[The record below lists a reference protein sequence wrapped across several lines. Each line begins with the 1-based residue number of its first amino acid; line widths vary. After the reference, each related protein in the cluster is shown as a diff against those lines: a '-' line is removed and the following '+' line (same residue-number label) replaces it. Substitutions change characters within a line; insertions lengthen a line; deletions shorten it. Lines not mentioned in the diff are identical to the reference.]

1 VTLFLAGPAA
11 RAVVGDA
18 GALPP
23 AASAPTLRPLPVWEE
38 PELARATPEELA
50 RVDAVIDQLTSPDR
64 EVRRQALQRVREV
77 DESWLPAVAER
88 YERLASGA
96 NKPALKVLLEKIRV
110 NARRAQDSSSKRE
123 PSGGAPDTLELCVE
137 HPERSSSFLRP
148 LTEVLAYSR
157 MFEAIAT
164 LPAARRLLSVYV
176 RFGEFLRVDTV
187 SALARMQDASI
198 AALIEATGHPVPRI
212 AEWAAKQLED
222 RGKLVA
228 SEAIQVQDPTYRADI
243 LRAYGKTRDVE
254 TAKLLISF
262 AASERALIRSAA
274 RQAVTM
280 LGEPGAW
287 QLRDAYEKAVG
298 QRAPREWPWQRLAQ
312 ELFAEFDRQRLS
324 DLYRL
329 YDQGRAAFASGDL
342 GAARALYDQVLAIDP
357 LFERGADMAPVY
369 VAFAEQQADSDTDAA
384 TLALRR
390 AERLASSGPV
400 HDRALSARLTL
411 DARALAQRGIVDEVL
426 VQRARELDPENRR
439 AAALEEQLLASRRDE
454 SSLFRRYLGALVI
467 ALLALVGTVVVALR
481 ARSRRHGSPQAAA
494 PSDLGP

>member
-1 VTLFLAGPAA
+1 
-11 RAVVGDA
+11 VVGDA
-18 GALPP
+18 GAPQHP
-23 AASAPTLRPLPVWEE
+23 SSAVALRPLPVWEE
-38 PELARATPEELA
+38 PELPRATPADLA
-50 RVDAVIDQLTSPDR
+50 RVDGLVDQLTSPDR
-64 EVRRQALQRVREV
+64 EVRRQALGRVREL

-96 NKPALKVLLEKIRV
+96 NKPALKVLFEKIR
-110 NARRAQDSSSKRE
+110 ASAGQPDGATPRRE
-123 PSGGAPDTLELCVE
+123 TGGAAPDALTLCVE

-157 MFEAIAT
+157 MFEGIAT
-164 LPAARRLLSVYV
+164 LPAARRVVSVYV

-187 SALARMQDASI
+187 EALARMQDASI

-212 AEWAAKQLED
+212 AEWAKKLLED

-298 QRAPREWPWQRLAQ
+298 QRAPRQWPWQRLAQ

-329 YDQGRAAFASGDL
+329 YDQGRAAVARGDL
-342 GAARALYDQVLAIDP
+342 GAARDLFDQVLAIDP
-357 LFERGADMAPVY
+357 LFERGGDMAPAY
-369 VAFAEQQADSDTDAA
+369 IAFAEQQADSDAEAA

-390 AERLASSGPV
+390 AERLAGSGPV
-400 HDRALSARLTL
+400 HDRALAFRLTL
-411 DARALAQRGIVDEVL
+411 DARALAKRGIVDEVL
-426 VQRARELDPENRR
+426 VQRARALDPESRR
-439 AAALEEQLLASRRDE
+439 AAQLEEQLLATRRDE
-454 SSLFRRYLGALVI
+454 SGLFRRYVGALVI
-467 ALLALVGTVVVALR
+467 VVLALAGSAFVALR
-481 ARSRRHGSPQAAA
+481 ARSRRHGSPEAAA

>member
-1 VTLFLAGPAA
+1 
-11 RAVVGDA
+11 
-18 GALPP
+18 
-23 AASAPTLRPLPVWEE
+23 LRPLPVWEE
-38 PELARATPEELA
+38 PELPRATTVELA
-50 RVDAVIDQLTSPDR
+50 RVDGLIDQLTSPDR
-64 EVRRQALQRVREV
+64 EVRRQARDRVREV
-77 DESWLPAVAER
+77 DESWLPAVSER

-96 NKPALKVLLEKIRV
+96 NKPALKVLFEKIRAS
-110 NARRAQDSSSKRE
+110 ARQPDEAGQKGGGTSAARE
-123 PSGGAPDTLELCVE
+123 ALELCVE
-137 HPERSSSFLRP
+137 FPERSSSFLRP
-148 LTEVLAYSR
+148 LTELAAFSR

-164 LPAARRLLSVYV
+164 LPAARRVLSVYV
-176 RFGEFLRVDTV
+176 RFGEFMRVDTEA
-187 SALARMQDASI
+187 ALARMQDASI

-212 AEWAAKQLED
+212 REWATKQLEE

-228 SEAIQVQDPTYRADI
+228 SEAIQVQDPKYRADI

-254 TAKLLISF
+254 TARLLISF
-262 AASERALIRSAA
+262 AASERALIRGAA

-298 QRAPREWPWQRLAQ
+298 QRAPREWSWQRLAQ

-329 YDQGRAAFASGDL
+329 YDQGRAAFARGDL

-357 LFERGADMAPVY
+357 LFERGEDMAQVY
-369 VAFAEQQADSDTDAA
+369 IAFAEQQADADTDAA

-390 AERLASSGPV
+390 AERLSSSGPI

-411 DARALAQRGIVDEVL
+411 DARGLAQRGIVDEVL
-426 VQRARELDPENRR
+426 VQRARTLDPQNQR
-439 AAALEEQLLASRRDE
+439 AAALEEQLLASQRDA
-454 SSLFRRYLGALVI
+454 SSLLYRYVGAVVI
-467 ALLALVGTVVVALR
+467 VLLALVGSVVVAVR
-481 ARSRRHGSPQAAA
+481 ARSRRHGSPQASA